1 MGNNTNYISE
11 YYTIKRSNDILLQ
24 DIQDEIIILN
34 MNNENYMGLDKVGA
48 RFWNILL
55 NTSSVKHAYD
65 QILDEFDVEPKIL
78 EKDLNNYISELVE
91 NDLISISAA

>member
-1 MGNNTNYISE
+1 MGRKTNYISE

-34 MNNENYMGLDKVGA
+34 MNNENYLGLDKVGT

-55 NTSSVKHAYD
+55 NTDSVKHAYY

-78 EKDLNNYISELVE
+78 EKDLNNYISELVK
-91 NDLISISAA
+91 NDLISISAT

>member
-55 NTSSVKHAYD
+55 STSSVKNAYD
-65 QILDEFDVEPKIL
+65 QILDEFDVEPGPL
-78 EKDLNNYISELVE
+78 EKDLNDFLSELLK
-91 NDLISISAA
+91 NGLSIKSS

>member
-1 MGNNTNYISE
+1 MGKINNYISE
-11 YYTIKRSNDILLQ
+11 NLTIKRSNDILLQ

-34 MNNENYMGLDKVGA
+34 MKNENYLGLDKVGA

-78 EKDLNNYISELVE
+78 EKDLNNYIYELVE

>member
-1 MGNNTNYISE
+1 MGKINNYISE
-11 YYTIKRSNDILLQ
+11 NLTIKRSNDILFQ

-34 MNNENYMGLDKVGA
+34 MNNENYLGLDKVGA

-65 QILDEFDVEPKIL
+65 QILDEFDVESGTL
-78 EKDLNNYISELVE
+78 EKDLNDFLSELQKNGLV
-91 NDLISISAA
+91 SIKSS